1 LPGRFSIVEN
11 DGGSQMSNEACFVIA
26 GDQGLSYADNPVL
39 PKSEEINHKIEVD
52 SINENAM
59 EYGA

>member
-1 LPGRFSIVEN
+1 
-11 DGGSQMSNEACFVIA
+11 MSNEACFVIA